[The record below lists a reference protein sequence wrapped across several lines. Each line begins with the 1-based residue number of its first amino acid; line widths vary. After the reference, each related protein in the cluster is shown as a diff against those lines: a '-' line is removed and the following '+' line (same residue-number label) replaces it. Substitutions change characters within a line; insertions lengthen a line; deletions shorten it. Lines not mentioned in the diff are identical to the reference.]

1 MKMFRDQLFQEYSY
15 SEPIILDDLKPEMY
29 QMTKATLKTNLSR
42 LVSSGVLKKDD
53 SFSGVYYFYRHD
65 DLFDVEVAP
74 MKNLRW
80 YRKYVA
86 NKAQTRATGFE
97 TGMNFI
103 NKLGLTTQ
111 MPELPSF
118 ATTIKSKKLDQA
130 SQVGMVF
137 KVVSMKLNSV
147 EEANFIQVIDYLAE
161 FGKNYQVP
169 SESSMLQTDEALI
182 TQASQIPKAKRK
194 ILLAEYIAN
203 VPAAKSKN
211 ILESE
216 LIYDIV

>member
-1 MKMFRDQLFQEYSY
+1 
-15 SEPIILDDLKPEMY
+15 
-29 QMTKATLKTNLSR
+29 
-42 LVSSGVLKKDD
+42 
-53 SFSGVYYFYRHD
+53 
-65 DLFDVEVAP
+65 
-74 MKNLRW
+74 
-80 YRKYVA
+80 
-86 NKAQTRATGFE
+86 
-97 TGMNFI
+97 
-103 NKLGLTTQ
+103 

-169 SESSMLQTDEALI
+169 SESSVLQTDEALI
-182 TQASQIPKAKRK
+182 AQASQIPKDKRK
-194 ILLAEYIAN
+194 VLLTEYVAN
-203 VPAAKSKN
+203 VPAVKAKN
-211 ILESE
+211 ILKSG